1 MTKYKNY
8 GKILATLLLGI
19 VYVSCK
25 TDRKTTNVATTSID
39 AKSSNVANA
48 DIEVDTSYDH
58 YETNG
63 LSWLSIG
70 NMDKINDSGS
80 KMYLIDIYTEWCGWC
95 KMMDRKTFSDSEVQ
109 NRLEEGFHLLKLD
122 AESKSDLS
130 FDGDQYKW
138 RGQGTKGIHE
148 LAAKLMEGEIEYP
161 TLIFLDENLNIVRVS
176 RGYKNPTEL
185 IQELDMATRS

>member
-25 TDRKTTNVATTSID
+25 TDRKTTNVATTSIEV
-39 AKSSNVANA
+39 KSSNVANA

-63 LSWLSIG
+63 LSWLSVG